1 MLSLCLVLV
10 VELRIVLCRGPSPV
24 SVVDLLSA
32 LLLRLLLPACELR
45 LVLCLVLSLR
55 LVQLELCLILAFAL
69 LRVLLR

>member
-10 VELRIVLCRGPSPV
+10 VELRSVLCRGPSP
-24 SVVDLLSA
+24 VVDLLSA
-32 LLLRLLLPACELR
+32 LLLRLLLPAFELR